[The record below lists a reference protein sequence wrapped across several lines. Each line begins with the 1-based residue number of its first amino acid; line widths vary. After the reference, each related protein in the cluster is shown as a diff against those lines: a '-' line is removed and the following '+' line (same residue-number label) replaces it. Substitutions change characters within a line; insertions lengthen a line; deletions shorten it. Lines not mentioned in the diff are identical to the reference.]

1 MQPAHETIR
10 TAASPIGAAPN
21 GVQQLCGAVASA
33 LASTRVAVLAVS
45 GGLDSMA
52 LLHGAVRSGAPS
64 SLLVATFDHATGP
77 AARRAAG
84 MVARTAAGHGLECV
98 SGRSGER
105 GYSEAAWRHARWR
118 FLREVAASRGG
129 SIVTAHT
136 RDDQVETVFMRVL
149 RDAGPRGL
157 AGLYAPTDV
166 LRPLLHLRRATL
178 AAALSALGGR
188 FATDPSNSDLRY
200 LRNRVRH
207 QLMPAILRA
216 RPGFDAE
223 LLDLAGRAATW
234 RAQVD
239 QLAASI
245 PATIEP
251 HGAMRI
257 ARNALIGYD
266 PESLRV
272 LWPALAARAGVV
284 MDRRGTHRLAAFT
297 IEGAT
302 GGTIQ
307 LSGGIEVIM
316 RRNEMIL
323 RRWRGA

>member
-1 MQPAHETIR
+1 MT
-10 TAASPIGAAPN
+10 
-21 GVQQLCGAVASA
+21 QLRGAVASA
-33 LASTRVAVLAVS
+33 LSSTPVAVLAVS

-52 LLHGAVRSGAPS
+52 LLHGAARAGLPA
-64 SLLVATFDHATGP
+64 SLVVATFDHATGP

-84 MVARTAAGHGLECV
+84 MVARAAADLGLECV
-98 SGRSGER
+98 SGRAGER
-105 GYSEAAWRHARWR
+105 GRTEAAWRRARWR
-118 FLREVAASRGG
+118 FLREVAAARGG

-136 RDDQVETVFMRVL
+136 RDDQVETVFMRAL

-157 AGLYAPTDV
+157 AGLYARTDV
-166 LRPLLHLRRATL
+166 LRPLLHLGRDTLSAAL
-178 AAALSALGGR
+178 AALRGR
-188 FATDPSNSDLRY
+188 FVTDPSNSDLRF

-207 QLMPAILRA
+207 QLLPAILRA
-216 RPGFDAE
+216 RPGFDSE
-223 LLDLAGRAATW
+223 LLELAGRAAAW
-234 RAQVD
+234 RAQMD
-239 QLAASI
+239 GLAARI
-245 PATIEP
+245 PATMEP
-251 HGAMRI
+251 DGAMII
-257 ARNALIGYD
+257 ARSALIGYD

-316 RRNEMIL
+316 RRNEMML
-323 RRWRGA
+323 RRWRET